1 MVRQHGVRSGIVYNG
16 IWKSL
21 GEIADNGVRAAAG
34 RG

>member
-1 MVRQHGVRSGIVYNG
+1 MVRKHGVTSGIVYTG